1 MGRNFRGFCVSLET
15 VRAMASVGNRWAICV
30 GWPNFHKRSSHK
42 AIFLGWGRKG
52 MLMTEWEQ
60 CLFIVASVQKEKR
73 RQQNRQKCMC
83 NNKTPAGV
91 TEQAFEHPQ
100 RACSFFF
107 YPESLHVQ
115 ITEIIL
121 SETIIKIM
129 TENNEYKLFMF
140 LFKKQSSFRYTTK
153 LSRKCQELWLRVST
167 AYTTQDPLSELEQR
181 ICWAALAILTH
192 VYHEEHSFH

>member
-15 VRAMASVGNRWAICV
+15 VRATASVGNRWAICV

-60 CLFIVASVQKEKR
+60 CFFIVASVQKEKR

-107 YPESLHVQ
+107 
-115 ITEIIL
+115 
-121 SETIIKIM
+121 
-129 TENNEYKLFMF
+129 FF
-140 LFKKQSSFRYTTK
+140 F
-153 LSRKCQELWLRVST
+153 LSREPTCPDNWNYFIRNHHKN
-167 AYTTQDPLSELEQR
+167 
-181 ICWAALAILTH
+181 
-192 VYHEEHSFH
+192 HEWK